1 MKCPYCGNEHEDDR
15 EYCPE
20 TGDRIEHCNLGEFLY
35 LIRKAEGGYKI
46 LDKDGRPVSPLE
58 TIIEVDYRLAAYDQ
72 SKMPPY
78 ILGFNTADENLYFIS
93 PKQILCL
100 ADWKNGKVRP
110 LGSSRFPTS
119 CPWYLHEYHHEK
131 EVVLEDDFKSFYII
145 DKYDYKTYYWVENGN
160 CLSAP
165 KIQALPFINS
175 YESGLETISSSSGE
189 QVIIPGFKACVYLG
203 NENGKH
209 IFWAARRYSSGQYR
223 FKESFI
229 VDIDGNILRQ
239 YEYHMALPLAG
250 KYILNTYDGRLKSIS
265 KLNGDDL
272 ILTVSNFVAI
282 DELLYY
288 AEIEPNVFRFGRKDS
303 SWFWYWL
310 TKENLFCT
318 WYNKDFYIIPVNNGD
333 RCLYRRTD
341 NCLIG
346 TIPCWDDNISG
357 LEFTDNVYY
366 AEFAKNQ
373 KRCFFN
379 SSGESIYNLEDN
391 EFPLC
396 ASDDPDIFCGA
407 AENRII
413 VNVDNRYFKI
423 LDYSGKEIAR
433 VDFTGTAD
441 RYQSGRFYYFNETEL
456 GYYDYDGVKH
466 LVQYETRKW
475 IKDIK
480 VISSDRLF
488 VKHNNKE
495 VIIDSEGKI
504 LIEAISI
511 CLEPSGRYFQA
522 FDENYRSYFYDGSC
536 QMLSPLD
543 PGDRVLIME

>member
-35 LIRKAEGGYKI
+35 LICKAEGGYKI
-46 LDKDGRPVSPLE
+46 LDMDGRPVSPLE

-78 ILGFNTADENLYFIS
+78 ILGFNSADENLYFIS
-93 PKQILCL
+93 PKQIICL
-100 ADWKNGKVRP
+100 ADWKNGKVSP

-119 CPWYLHEYHHEK
+119 CPWYLHEYHYEK

-165 KIQALPFINS
+165 KKRTLPYVFDP
-175 YESGLETISSSSGE
+175 YESIPVSVSASTGET
-189 QVIIPGFKACVYLG
+189 VVIPGFKANVYLG
-203 NENGKH
+203 NEGGKD
-209 IFWAARRYSSGQYR
+209 IFWAARRCSSGQLR

-239 YEYHMALPLAG
+239 YEYHAALPLMG
-250 KYILNTYDGRLKSIS
+250 KYILNTYNGHLRSVS
-265 KLNGDDL
+265 KLNGE
-272 ILTVSNFVAI
+272 ILYTCKFDTSDI
-282 DELLYY
+282 LLSDYV
-288 AEIEPNVFRFGRKDS
+288 EIAPDVFRFGIEYSDD
-303 SWFWYWL
+303 FWYWL
-310 TKENLFCT
+310 VNENIFCT
-318 WYNKDFYIIPVNNGD
+318 WYNKDFYIIPNDKGD
-333 RCLYRRTD
+333 KCLYRRTD
-341 NCLIG
+341 NGLIG
-346 TIPCWDDNISG
+346 AIPSWDNISG
-357 LEFTDNVYY
+357 LEFGDNVYY
-366 AEFAKNQ
+366 AEFRRNF

-396 ASDDPDIFCGA
+396 TSDDPDIFCGA

-433 VDFTGTAD
+433 VDFTGRAD
-441 RYQSGRFYYFNETEL
+441 HYQSGRFYYFNETEL

-511 CLEPSGRYFQA
+511 CLEPFGRYFQA
-522 FDENYRSYFYDGSC
+522 FDENYRSYIYDGSC